1 MKKIVYTLAMGG
13 IVLTILGA
21 DTFVLSKKESTKK
34 KPRITPEHIIAGDG
48 DLLQDIT
55 THLKNVTEL
64 LDATHND
71 VRATISQEKPNFVK
85 DASQQQRHQYDE
97 CTQKMRNALKECS
110 RCIVEQQAIRN
121 RCFKK

>member
-1 MKKIVYTLAMGG
+1 MKKIVYMLAVGG
-13 IVLTILGA
+13 VVLTILGA

-55 THLKNVTEL
+55 THLKELAALQDTTLNNIRVTL
-64 LDATHND
+64 N
-71 VRATISQEKPNFVK
+71 QEKPNLVK

-97 CTQKMRNALKECS
+97 CTRKMQHALKECS
-110 RCIVEQQAIRN
+110 QCIIEQQAIRN